1 MVCNLYLLQRQPG
14 PKQQFSIEN
23 AASLAAKGSR
33 RLALH
38 TWTVPAKPFRPC
50 FRVRPGIGA
59 KRVRRG
65 MRGGGR
71 RYCGPAFLGAQ
82 GRHLRESDGTGGT
95 WSGWTFSI
103 GHPSPMSTPGRVGS
117 RGALRGRSPRT
128 REGRIGPTARNC
140 SGQWLGT
147 AVILAET
154 GVGTEGGIV
163 SSRGIRKFPL
173 FWDAPSPISGVLRG
187 EKDIL

>member
-38 TWTVPAKPFRPC
+38 TWTVSAKPFRLR

-65 MRGGGR
+65 MRGGGG
-71 RYCGPAFLGAQ
+71 RYCGPAFRGAQ
-82 GRHLRESDGTGGT
+82 GRHVRGSDGTGGT

-117 RGALRGRSPRT
+117 RGGVAGAEPPHK
-128 REGRIGPTARNC
+128 GGPNRPDRPELQWSVV
-140 SGQWLGT
+140 SGQ
-147 AVILAET
+147 
-154 GVGTEGGIV
+154 
-163 SSRGIRKFPL
+163 RRRL
-173 FWDAPSPISGVLRG
+173 FWRKLEWELRVASFLPEVYESSPYFGMHPPRFRAF
-187 EKDIL
+187 